1 MQSLWK
7 RSEVKAILADRKLLL
22 RVIREEILAIAEKY
36 GDDRKTS
43 IGYDVY
49 DISTE
54 DLIPREYSDRNDK
67 TWLYQAYDR

>member
-1 MQSLWK
+1 M
-7 RSEVKAILADRKLLL
+7 
-22 RVIREEILAIAEKY
+22 IREEILAIAEKY

-67 TWLYQAYDR
+67 AWLYQAYDR